1 MERGTWKEVVWR
13 GWAEGGREQR
23 DKGGM
28 GERGSIVR
36 EGGVH
41 EWRGEGVGM
50 LRGVEGRRRE
60 G

>member
-1 MERGTWKEVVWR
+1 
-13 GWAEGGREQR
+13 
-23 DKGGM
+23 M
-28 GERGSIVR
+28 GEGERESIVR

-41 EWRGEGVGM
+41 EWRGEGGVGV